1 MAMTDMFC
9 CLGEKIA
16 AVGVRRTKGSS
27 LILFVVD
34 LQMSN
39 RVKANTRTIISE
51 LLAAEK
57 SADTLNS
64 LHSSRTTDSL
74 NP

>member
-1 MAMTDMFC
+1 MNGDEVMTDMFC

-39 RVKANTRTIISE
+39 RVKANTLNYIISE
-51 LLAAEK
+51 LL
-57 SADTLNS
+57 LQRRVQI
-64 LHSSRTTDSL
+64 L
-74 NP
+74 

>member
-1 MAMTDMFC
+1 MVMTDMFC

-34 LQMSN
+34 KCQTELKQ
-39 RVKANTRTIISE
+39 TRGTIISE

>member
-1 MAMTDMFC
+1 MVMTDMFC

-39 RVKANTRTIISE
+39 SVKANTRNCHIRAP
-51 LLAAEK
+51 AAEK

-64 LHSSRTTDSL
+64 SHSSRTTD
-74 NP
+74 

>member
-1 MAMTDMFC
+1 MVMTDMFC

-39 RVKANTRTIISE
+39 RVKANTRNYHIRAP
-51 LLAAEK
+51 AAEK

-64 LHSSRTTDSL
+64 LHSSRTTD
-74 NP
+74 

>member
-1 MAMTDMFC
+1 MVMTDMFC

-39 RVKANTRTIISE
+39 RVKANTRNYHIRAP
-51 LLAAEK
+51 AAEK

-64 LHSSRTTDSL
+64 LHSSRRTD
-74 NP
+74 

>member
-1 MAMTDMFC
+1 MVMTDMFC

-39 RVKANTRTIISE
+39 RVKANTRNCHIR
-51 LLAAEK
+51 APAVEK

-64 LHSSRTTDSL
+64 LHSSRTTD
-74 NP
+74 